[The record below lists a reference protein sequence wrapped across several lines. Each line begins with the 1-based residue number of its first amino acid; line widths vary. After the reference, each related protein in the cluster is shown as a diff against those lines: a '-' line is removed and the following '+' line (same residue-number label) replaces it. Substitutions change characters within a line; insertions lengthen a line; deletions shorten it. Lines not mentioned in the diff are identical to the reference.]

1 MYIIFGLFSLLMG
14 LGGVFMI
21 IASLLWH
28 TWAQLPIGLLFIF
41 LSGLGFV
48 LADIRMLLV
57 QQKIRSRMGE
67 E

>member
-1 MYIIFGLFSLLMG
+1 MYIIFGIFSLLMG
-14 LGGVFMI
+14 VGGVFMI
-21 IASLLWH
+21 IISLLWQ
-28 TWAQLPIGLLFIF
+28 TWTQLPLGLLFIF